1 MAQSP
6 QAAAEVRRQLAEQLD
21 WQFAERN
28 DAAVAQAFRAGV
40 PIDDVRTVDEAI
52 LVEGFLGFLRQTDI
66 LAHWQ
71 TFAIPAVQ
79 RVFLPVLAFVLL
91 YGLRVLCGIS
101 STNALSSLLF
111 SNVPV
116 MLLLGFTVEQVTVG
130 CTQRG
135 ASLRTAASEYALLD
149 PQTLA
154 NTLCK
159 ASAEALM
166 TLFNGTIHCLAAF
179 GVFMAEAM
187 VAVDGTRIITTP
199 TFADCGCLKV
209 EEHRRDRKGADV
221 VVAKLL
227 FGWRLIA
234 LLDLVTLIPLAIRI
248 VQIQEH
254 EAPYLVE
261 LVKQA
266 QANLAPHSRIVR
278 LVVDRAYVD
287 GAALYELARLGI
299 IFVVIAKAGMVAREV
314 ALAEQVTSP
323 IYERQEARRHGQGR
337 DQWTETLL
345 SRVRVVR
352 GLRHWAAYRP
362 PVVPGHRLTW
372 EQRPLLNAVVVTL
385 WRNQAPDPVDGPRVY
400 LTNGA
405 VDDPW
410 LTVDGYDDR
419 SWIENGLFRTSKQF
433 WTLTRWFPQR
443 TAAGVRCHLTFV
455 VLLLAVA
462 TAYRLWSKAQAG
474 AVPPPPASLIQG
486 VEQRILDAATGAVTA
501 PPTPASPRTTH
512 LASPVAPPVPAA
524 VLASPAPAELVA
536 PPAPAELVTPP
547 VPAALVAPSAPA
559 ALVAPSAPAALVA
572 PSAPAALVAPPTPA
586 EACTPFLVH
595 SLLAGQGALRWRRQ
609 LVRANRDQVLVLI
622 GRQYGIFDIHE
633 LFVLLGVQ
641 FNALPPHLGSVEDIL
656 RRYGCA
662 GSP

>member
-1 MAQSP
+1 MAQTP
-6 QAAAEVRRQLAEQLD
+6 KTADAVRCQLAAQLD

-28 DAAVAQAFRAGV
+28 DAAVAQALRAGV

-52 LVEGFLGFLRQTDI
+52 LVEGFLGFLRRTGI

-71 TFAIPAVQ
+71 TFTIPAVQ

-91 YGLRVLCGIS
+91 YGLRVLCGIA

-130 CTQRG
+130 FTRRG
-135 ASLRTAASEYALLD
+135 ASLRMAAGEYALLD

-187 VAVDGTRIITTP
+187 VAVDGTRIVTTP
-199 TFADCGCLKV
+199 RFADCGCLKV
-209 EEHRRDRKGADV
+209 EEHRRDRKGVDV
-221 VVAKLL
+221 VVVKLL

-261 LVKQA
+261 LVQQA

-278 LVVDRAYVD
+278 LVIDRAYVD
-287 GAALYELARLGI
+287 GAALYELHTLGI

-323 IYERQEARRHGQGR
+323 IYERQEVRRHGQGR

-345 SRVRVVR
+345 TRVRVVR
-352 GLRHWAAYRP
+352 GLRHWDAYRS

-385 WRNQAPDPVDGPRVY
+385 WRNQAPDPVHGPRVY

-443 TAAGVRCHLTFV
+443 TATGVRCHLTFV

-462 TAYRLWSKAQAG
+462 TAYRLWSKAQAD
-474 AVPPPPASLIQG
+474 AVPQPPTGLISV
-486 VEQRILDAATGAVTA
+486 VEQRVLDAATGAVTA
-501 PPTPASPRTTH
+501 PPMSAAPRTTH
-512 LASPVAPPVPAA
+512 LASPVTPPTPA
-524 VLASPAPAELVA
+524 A
-536 PPAPAELVTPP
+536 PPAPAEVVVPLVPVAVVVPP
-547 VPAALVAPSAPA
+547 APAEVVAPPLPAAVVVPPAPA
-559 ALVAPSAPAALVA
+559 AAL
-572 PSAPAALVAPPTPA
+572 TH
-586 EACTPFLVH
+586 FLVH

-609 LVRANRDQVLVLI
+609 LVRESRDQVLVLI
-622 GRQYGIFDIHE
+622 GRQYGVFDIHE

-641 FNALPPHLGSVEDIL
+641 FRALPPHLGSVADIL
-656 RRYGCA
+656 CRYGCA